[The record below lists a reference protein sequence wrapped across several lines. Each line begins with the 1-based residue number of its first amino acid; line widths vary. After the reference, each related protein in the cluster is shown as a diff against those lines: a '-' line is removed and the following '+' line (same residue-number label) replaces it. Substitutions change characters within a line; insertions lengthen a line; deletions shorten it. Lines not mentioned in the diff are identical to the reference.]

1 MPALR
6 PQDLDAEFVKAVNA
20 DDLDALMALYE
31 DDATMMADGAMIQGK
46 AAIRQS
52 LSGLLALKPQI
63 DLKTV
68 SVLQG
73 ASNLALLES
82 RWTVHGTAPDGS
94 PVDLAGSARE
104 VARRHASG
112 VWLYVLDDPG
122 TGK

>member
-1 MPALR
+1 
-6 PQDLDAEFVKAVNA
+6 
-20 DDLDALMALYE
+20 MALYE
-31 DDATMMADGAMIQGK
+31 DDATLLSDGAMIQGK

-52 LSGLLALKPQI
+52 LGKLLALKPQI

-82 RWTVHGTAPDGS
+82 RWTVKGTAPDGS
-94 PVDLAGSARE
+94 VVELTGTAHE

>member
-1 MPALR
+1 
-6 PQDLDAEFVKAVNA
+6 
-20 DDLDALMALYE
+20 MALYE
-31 DDATMMADGAMIQGK
+31 DDATLNADGATIQGK

-52 LSGLLALKPQI
+52 LSGLIALKPQI
-63 DLKTV
+63 DLRTV

-82 RWTVHGTAPDGS
+82 RWTVRGTAPDGS
-94 PVDLAGSARE
+94 PVELAGTAHE

-112 VWLYVLDDPG
+112 AWFYVLDDPG